1 MKLKSKRFISLL
13 SMLFVAILF
22 GALGSISNRAIAH
35 AEEAD
40 EMSGWY
46 LLGNGAGDLADC
58 SWQAYLADWRLTG
71 TAEDAENYA
80 GVWHTGEL
88 LLYSGDQFKLL
99 YNDGSYEVPDDSGW
113 TADLQV
119 QFENLSYD
127 YNGYFSSGVYGNIY
141 TEVSGYYSFTL
152 TVTEEEWGVGLT
164 LNYVRSD
171 REVPPI
177 VLYDMYVV
185 GKIASVPTCNWPID
199 VASEGRTVE
208 DSCIRMT
215 SNSFGYMVVWT
226 ATVSLR
232 PTDYF
237 KVYNTIQG
245 NYYPDGLGGELRVE
259 EAGIYTVSWV
269 EGSKDVTVTLIT
281 S

>member
-1 MKLKSKRFISLL
+1 MKLKSKRFIALL
-13 SMLFVAILF
+13 SMLLAAILF
-22 GALGSISNRAIAH
+22 GAFGSISNRAIAH

-40 EMSGWY
+40 ERSGWY
-46 LLGNGAGDLADC
+46 LLGNGAGSLSSC
-58 SWQAYLADWRLTG
+58 SWLTYFPDFRLTG
-71 TAEDAENYA
+71 TAENAENYV
-80 GVWHTGEL
+80 GVWHTDEL
-88 LLYSGDQFKLL
+88 LLYQGDQFKILW
-99 YNDGSYEVPDDSGW
+99 NDGSWIDSDESCW
-113 TADLQV
+113 AFNEQV

-152 TVTEEEWGVGLT
+152 IVTEEEWGVSLT

-171 REVPPI
+171 EEVPPI
-177 VLYDMYVV
+177 ILYDMYVV

-208 DSCIRMT
+208 DSCIPMT

-226 ATVSLR
+226 TTVSLR

-245 NYYPDGLGGELRVE
+245 NYYPDGLGGELRVD

-281 S
+281 A

>member
-13 SMLFVAILF
+13 SMLLVAILF
-22 GALGSISNRAIAH
+22 GALGNISNRAIAH

-46 LLGNGAGDLADC
+46 LLGNGAGGLADC

-80 GVWHTGEL
+80 GVWHTDEL
-88 LLYSGDQFKLL
+88 LLYHGDQFKLL
-99 YNDGSYEVPDDSGW
+99 WNDGSWLHPDESGW
-113 TADLQV
+113 AFNEQV

-141 TEVSGYYSFTL
+141 TEISGYYSFTL

-208 DSCIRMT
+208 DSCIPMT
-215 SNSFGYMVVWT
+215 RNSFGDVVVWT
-226 ATVSLR
+226 AIVSLDF
-232 PTDYF
+232 TDSF
-237 KVYNTIQG
+237 KVYNTVSS
-245 NYYPDGLGGELRVE
+245 NYYPDGLGGELGVST
-259 EAGIYTVSWV
+259 AGIYTVSWV
-269 EGSKDVTVTLIT
+269 EGSKDRRMYQ
-281 S
+281 